1 MDADAVLK
9 TEDPSGSCRGISLGG
24 DVMRSGGQ
32 EFSRGQMVLD
42 LIGCWKESGLH
53 SEVLNLKTLKCDKK
67 SLTIFQQ
74 GRDRI

>member
-1 MDADAVLK
+1 
-9 TEDPSGSCRGISLGG
+9 
-24 DVMRSGGQ
+24 
-32 EFSRGQMVLD
+32 MVLD